1 MRKNRR
7 RSRKM
12 SVMAGRSVQI
22 GSVMVMLFVVIIF
35 NMLAESRCKQLTKT
49 IREKE
54 HQLARLEDECTR
66 ESTRWEEMTTP
77 ERLEAALLRHG
88 LSMKYPDMATQVV
101 RMNSDGHP
109 YPGQLSVA
117 KAAQRN
123 KSVVAEVARRPSAR
137 PSAARASAPRKA
149 RR

>member
-7 RSRKM
+7 RSKKM

-35 NMLAESRCKQLTKT
+35 NMLAESRCKQLMKT

-54 HQLARLEDECTR
+54 SQLVRLEDECTR
-66 ESTRWEEMTTP
+66 ESTRWAEMQTP

-88 LSMKYPDMATQVV
+88 LAMRAPAPEQIV
-101 RMNSDGHP
+101 RMNADGRP

-123 KSVVAEVARRPSAR
+123 KPVVVAVSQRPAVR
-137 PSAARASAPRKA
+137 PAQSRAPAPRKA